1 VTEFHVETKL
11 FVVVQL
17 PDDATDVGSD
27 EEVALPQEVG
37 IGQGAGH
44 TEQAPRC
51 GSHLLWVLL
60 CALRS

>member
-27 EEVALPQEVG
+27 EEEVVLPQEVG
-37 IGQGAGH
+37 W
-44 TEQAPRC
+44 
-51 GSHLLWVLL
+51 GSVL
-60 CALRS
+60 

>member
-27 EEVALPQEVG
+27 EEVVLPQEVG
-37 IGQGAGH
+37 W
-44 TEQAPRC
+44 
-51 GSHLLWVLL
+51 GSPL
-60 CALRS
+60 